1 MSLET
6 NKLIDSEWKEMSI
19 ISDNGSG
26 GAMWGVRDLWNA
38 AEGLEVI
45 LIPMSD
51 FIPILRTVE
60 DDFNQSDYERV
71 KEADLTYPIIVSR
84 VPGSDVPL
92 IIDGYHRLV
101 KAYKKPNTYFIRA
114 VYLDELPLPSKLIG
128 EKFSVGWINFE
139 WRTKTD

>member
-19 ISDNGSG
+19 VSNDGRSG
-26 GAMWGVRDLWNA
+26 AVWDVRDLWKA
-38 AEGLEVI
+38 TEGLEVI
-45 LIPMSD
+45 LIPISD

-71 KEADLTYPIIVSR
+71 KEADLSYPIIVSR
-84 VPGSDVPL
+84 VPNSDVPL

-101 KAYKKPNTYFIRA
+101 KAYKKPNTFFIRA
-114 VYLDELPLPSKLIG
+114 VYLDVLPLPTKLIG
-128 EKFSVGWINFE
+128 KKFSVEWTKFE
-139 WRTKTD
+139 WKTKD